1 MEQFV
6 TDAGTTIS
14 PEAFCQVLD
23 TLKIGAVGF
32 RLDADLTI
40 EWASRSFYEKAGY
53 SEEAYHQHFK
63 TLRQYYAGYPN
74 DFDYIKSRLSHAV
87 ASRETEVELV
97 AFMPK
102 KTGEDTSAQI
112 TVTFEEENGTALCRA
127 VYSTADSALSQAE
140 TRQRQLEDYFTWMM
154 EEYTGNVYIADME
167 SYELLYLNSTCCET
181 VGATEKEARG
191 HKCYEIIQGRT
202 EPCPFCTNG
211 KLTDEAFYEW
221 DYYNPSVDRQL
232 FIKDRIINWKGH
244 RARFELAHDSFST
257 EYKLEKKDR
266 EREAIIRTVPGGLAR
281 VDAHDMST
289 VLWYGGQ
296 FLEMIG
302 YTKEQFENELG
313 SRCGY
318 IHPDDVERAT
328 AIMKHSRETG
338 TPAVIEGRVI
348 TRDGRTK
355 ILTMTYSYVSAEDSW
370 DGIASFYRI
379 GIDVTQDRKK
389 QELQRRALNDAYQT
403 ARVASEAKTNF
414 LSSMSHDIRTPM
426 NAIMGMTTIARTYLE
441 SPEKVSDC
449 LNKINTS
456 SQHLLSLINEVLD
469 MSRIESGKI
478 DITLEQVSLPRLIDS
493 VKDMCRALA
502 GKKHQNFQISVG
514 NVRHEDIIADGDRLR
529 QVLVNL
535 LSNAIKY
542 TPEGGTVSLR
552 INELYSPIPHK
563 RQFEFICIDNGIGM
577 DKAFIP
583 QLFEPFSRAEEH
595 RTSKIQGTGLG
606 MAITDNIVR
615 MMNGSITVDSEKG
628 RGSKFAVS
636 IPFEV
641 CEEEEMMSDELTGL
655 PVLVVDDDQITC
667 ENAAALLD
675 ELGMRGCWVTSGREA
690 IRRIV
695 LAHDEK
701 DDFFAVIL
709 DWKMPDLDGLG
720 TVRLIRE
727 KLGSHVPI
735 IIISAYD
742 YSEIE
747 EEFLDA
753 GADAFIPKPL
763 FRSKVLQVLQ
773 MFVDMDKG
781 EDTKAASQER
791 ESSIFKKRVLLAE
804 DNDIN
809 REIAIELLGMYHIE
823 VDAVEN
829 GKRALEAFE
838 ASAPGT
844 YHAVL
849 MDIQMPVM
857 DGYEATAA
865 IRGAVRSDAATI
877 PIIALTANAFATD
890 AAKARSVGMNDHVAK
905 PIEID
910 RLLEVLHQW
919 MV

>member
-1 MEQFV
+1 M
-6 TDAGTTIS
+6 
-14 PEAFCQVLD
+14 LD

-32 RLDADLTI
+32 KLDDDLTI
-40 EWASRSFYEKAGY
+40 EWASRPFYEKAGY

-74 DFDYIKSRLSHAV
+74 DFDYIKSRLSHAI
-87 ASRETEVELV
+87 ASREAEVELMV
-97 AFMPK
+97 FMPK
-102 KTGEDTSAQI
+102 KTGEDTPAQI
-112 TVTFEEENGTALCRA
+112 TVTFEEENGTTLCRA
-127 VYSTADSALSQAE
+127 VYSTADSALWQAE
-140 TRQRQLEDYFTWMM
+140 TQQRQLEGYFTWMM
-154 EEYTGNVYIADME
+154 EEYAGNIYIADME
-167 SYELLYLNSTCCET
+167 NYELRYLNRVCCET
-181 VGATEKEARG
+181 VGVTAQEACGR
-191 HKCYEIIQGRT
+191 KCYEVIQGRT
-202 EPCPFCTNG
+202 EPCPFCSND
-211 KLTDEAFYEW
+211 KLTEEAFYEW
-221 DYYNPSVDRQL
+221 DYYNPSIDRNL
-232 FIKDRIINWKGH
+232 LIKDRKIEWKG
-244 RARFELAHDSFST
+244 RKARFELAHDNFST
-257 EYKLEKKDR
+257 EFKLDKKDR
-266 EREAIIRTVPGGLAR
+266 EREAILRTIPGGLAR
-281 VDAHDMST
+281 VDARDLRT
-289 VLWYGGQ
+289 VLWDGGQ

-302 YTKEQFENELG
+302 YTREQFENELD
-313 SRCGY
+313 SKCTY
-318 IHPDDVERAT
+318 VHPDDLERTISVMNHSKETGIAT
-328 AIMKHSRETG
+328 AVESRI
-338 TPAVIEGRVI
+338 V
-348 TRDGRTK
+348 TRDGTVK
-355 ILTMTYSYVSAEDSW
+355 ILTMTFSYVKGEDSW
-370 DGIASFYRI
+370 DGIESFYSI
-379 GIDVTQDRKK
+379 GIDVTRDREA
-389 QELQRRALNDAYQT
+389 QELQRRALNEAYQT

-414 LSSMSHDIRTPM
+414 LSAMSHDIRTPM
-426 NAIMGMTTIARTYLE
+426 NAIMGMTTIAGTCLE

-449 LNKINTS
+449 LKKINTS

-493 VKDMCRALA
+493 VKDMCRTLA
-502 GKKHQNFQISVG
+502 GRKHQNFQISVG
-514 NVRHEDIIADGDRLR
+514 NVRHEDIVADGDRLR

-535 LSNAIKY
+535 ISNAIKY

-552 INELYSPIPHK
+552 INELYSPLHHK
-563 RQFEFICIDNGIGM
+563 SQFEFICIDNGIGM

-583 QLFEPFSRAEEH
+583 HLFEPFSRAEEH

-615 MMNGSITVDSEKG
+615 MMNGTITVDSVKG
-628 RGSKFAVS
+628 QGSKFVVS
-636 IPFEV
+636 VPIEV
-641 CEEEEMMSDELTGL
+641 CGEEEATSTELAGQ

-667 ENAAALLD
+667 ENAAALLN
-675 ELGMRGCWVTSGREA
+675 ELGMRGYWVLSGQEA
-690 IRRIV
+690 VSRIA

-709 DWKMPDLDGLG
+709 DWKMPGLDGLG

-727 KLGSHVPI
+727 RLGSHVPI

-747 EEFLDA
+747 EEFLNA

-781 EDTKAASQER
+781 EDTEAAPQKR

-809 REIAIELLGMYHIE
+809 REIALELLRMYHIE

-857 DGYEATAA
+857 DGYEAAIA

-910 RLLEVLHQW
+910 RLLKVLHQW